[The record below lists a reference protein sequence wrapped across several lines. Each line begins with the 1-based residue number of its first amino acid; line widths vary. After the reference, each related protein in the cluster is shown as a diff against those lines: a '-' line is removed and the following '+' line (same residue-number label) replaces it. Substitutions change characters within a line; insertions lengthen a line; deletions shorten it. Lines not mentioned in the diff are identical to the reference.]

1 MISTYYKNK
10 QFIIYTLILELDPL
24 WIISHLILEHTSAPH
39 TPLLFYMALIA
50 PITLN
55 SRFSVYTKILF
66 IPQFAIEYP
75 KYSISKV
82 HVLVLE
88 QMGSMSHFLL

>member
-1 MISTYYKNK
+1 
-10 QFIIYTLILELDPL
+10 
-24 WIISHLILEHTSAPH
+24 
-39 TPLLFYMALIA
+39 MALIA

-82 HVLVLE
+82 HVLELE